1 MKKIL
6 LSLILI
12 LSCLWFSGC
21 DYFSGYKNAEAQT
34 VEGSTTEPETQD
46 EEEEEEEDTTAE
58 ETEPPIGHTPYD
70 PIPFGDSAE
79 IPASKGDLTMRVLE
93 VSGHTGDIIVK
104 MNLTVENLKPNT
116 RISLSGS
123 DFELFCSNGRIVD
136 ADYGYEYDYNLEQK
150 YHLDIPHVYD
160 VTMGGDGSVDFYVSF
175 RGHAEDGKMLIV
187 SYADNKYIYFAL
199 T

>member
-6 LSLILI
+6 LSSILI
-12 LSCLWFSGC
+12 LSCLYFSAC
-21 DYFSGYKNAEAQT
+21 DYFPGYKSQETQT
-34 VEGSTTEPETQD
+34 AEGSTTEPETQA
-46 EEEEEEEDTTAE
+46 EETTVQ
-58 ETEPPIGHTPYD
+58 ETEPPMGHTPYN
-70 PIPFGDSAE
+70 PIPFGESAE
-79 IPASKGDLTMRVLE
+79 IPASKGDLTMRVSE
-93 VSGHTGDIIVK
+93 VIGHTGDIVIK
-104 MNLTVENLKPNT
+104 MNLTVENLKSNT
-116 RISLSGS
+116 RINLSGS
-123 DFELFCSNGRIVD
+123 DFELFCGNGRIVD

-187 SYADNKYIYFAL
+187 SYANNKYIYFAL

>member
-1 MKKIL
+1 
-6 LSLILI
+6 
-12 LSCLWFSGC
+12 
-21 DYFSGYKNAEAQT
+21 
-34 VEGSTTEPETQD
+34 
-46 EEEEEEEDTTAE
+46 
-58 ETEPPIGHTPYD
+58 
-70 PIPFGDSAE
+70 
-79 IPASKGDLTMRVLE
+79 MRVLE